1 MQRERGRMRG
11 ESELCANHCMQICEE
26 HDGATGD
33 EWTKKRTRKVSKK
46 ILNSGII
53 ESHSNA
59 VTTSIKNSSLRC
71 ELIDDCNLQ
80 NLHDFAISHHQRHFC
95 SLQMMQMWVV
105 QNNSDA
111 GYNLQ
116 RVLKLVSIAICIIES
131 EKREIFW
138 ARENL
143 WTPNHIFLRC
153 TFTAMQRVWFSRKYF
168 PFLTLGA
175 LSHISSG
182 CKYFIHVN
190 ISYTKNNIF
199 THWKQIMDGAIKTG
213 FWYSIFT

>member
-1 MQRERGRMRG
+1 MRFSPRSLSCWHASNSLTCAHKTIVRTIYVSGQHANLFGLSMQMSKLSCSEKEERMKS
-11 ESELCANHCMQICEE
+11 ESELCANHCMQISVE

-33 EWTKKRTRKVSKK
+33 EWAKKRTRKVSKK
-46 ILNSGII
+46 KHNSGII

-80 NLHDFAISHHQRHFC
+80 NPHDFAISHHQRHFC

-116 RVLKLVSIAICIIES
+116 RVLK
-131 EKREIFW
+131 
-138 ARENL
+138 
-143 WTPNHIFLRC
+143 
-153 TFTAMQRVWFSRKYF
+153 
-168 PFLTLGA
+168 
-175 LSHISSG
+175 
-182 CKYFIHVN
+182 
-190 ISYTKNNIF
+190 
-199 THWKQIMDGAIKTG
+199 
-213 FWYSIFT
+213 